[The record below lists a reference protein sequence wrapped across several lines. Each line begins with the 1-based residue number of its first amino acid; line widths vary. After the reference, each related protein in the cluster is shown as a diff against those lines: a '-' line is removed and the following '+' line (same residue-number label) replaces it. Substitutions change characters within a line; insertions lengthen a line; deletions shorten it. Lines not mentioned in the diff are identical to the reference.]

1 MTHRKCSVETLS
13 LLTIVAASITVQA
26 QPTMSVTRVANGL
39 SQPVFAS
46 SAPGDPSRMFIV
58 EQGSGSTANIRI
70 FNQGGGLNSTPFLT
84 VTGLSTG
91 GERGL
96 LGMAFHPGYQT
107 NGRFYVNFTNTAGN
121 TVVQEYTRQSA
132 TIADP
137 LSARQIMSV
146 TQPFSNHNGGWLGF
160 GADNYLYIGMGD
172 GGSSNDPQNNAQN
185 KNSLLGKMLRVDVN
199 GDDFAGDPTRNYSN
213 PMTNP
218 FFGAVDGADEVWA
231 YGLRNPWRNSFDRL
245 TGDLYIADVGQGARE
260 EINVQ
265 RASSLGG
272 ENYGWKVREG
282 TSGGFLAGAIDPIY
296 NYTHGSGNSQGFS
309 VTGGY
314 VYRGP
319 LAQLQGHYFFA
330 DYITNR
336 IWSLKWDGSDPTTFN
351 GTNYTDF
358 IDWTDILT
366 TDFGSITNISS
377 FAEDSLGNLYII
389 DRNGEMFMISAA
401 SVPEPA
407 SCLLLAGG
415 LGLVLFRRGRRFR

>member
-1 MTHRKCSVETLS
+1 MMANHKWPAGTLF
-13 LLTIVAASITVQA
+13 LLAIVAASTIQA
-26 QPTMSVTRVANGL
+26 QPTMMVTRVATGL

-46 SAPGDPSRMFIV
+46 NAPGDPTRMFIV
-58 EQGSGSTANIRI
+58 EQGTGSTANIRI
-70 FNQGGGLNSTPFLT
+70 FNQGGGVNATPFLT
-84 VTGLSTG
+84 VSGLSTG

-96 LGMAFHPGYQT
+96 LGMAFHPDYQT

-121 TVVQEYTRQSA
+121 TVVREYTRQSA

-137 LSARQIMSV
+137 LSARQIISI

-160 GADNYLYIGMGD
+160 GPDNYMYIGMGD
-172 GGSSNDPQNNAQN
+172 GGSANDPGNNAQN
-185 KNSLLGKMLRVDVN
+185 LDSLLGKMLRVDVN
-199 GDDFAGDPTRNYSN
+199 GDDFGGDATRNYANPASN
-213 PMTNP
+213 PFVGIT
-218 FFGAVDGADEVWA
+218 GADEIWA

-265 RASSLGG
+265 RANSLGG

-282 TSGGFLAGAIDPIY
+282 TLGPPLSGAIDPIY
-296 NYTHGSGNSQGFS
+296 NYTHGSGNLQGFS

-319 LAQLQGHYFFA
+319 IADLNGHYFFA
-330 DYITNR
+330 DYVTDR
-336 IWSLKWDGSDPTTFN
+336 IWSMKWDGSDPATFN

-358 IDWTDILT
+358 IDWTNILV
-366 TDFGSITNISS
+366 TDFGSITDISS
-377 FAEDSLGNLYII
+377 FAEDSLGNLYIL

-401 SVPEPA
+401 SIPEPA
-407 SCLLLAGG
+407 SWIVLVGG
-415 LGLVLFRRGRRFR
+415 LGIGLSRRRRRPA